1 MGFENVNLLTRYK
14 TNKNQIVKEFYLP
27 VLKESVI
34 YKRSVGFFTSTALIE
49 LSRGLSGLINNGG
62 RIRLIVSPLLD
73 KEDIEAISL
82 LKPMKRKR
90 IYVSPTIEVVEMVS
104 GSKLLD
110 TSTSTT
116 RQGYTYE
123 ENGWQ

>member
-1 MGFENVNLLTRYK
+1 
-14 TNKNQIVKEFYLP
+14 
-27 VLKESVI
+27 
-34 YKRSVGFFTSTALIE
+34 
-49 LSRGLSGLINNGG
+49 
-62 RIRLIVSPLLD
+62 
-73 KEDIEAISL
+73 
-82 LKPMKRKR
+82 MKRKR

-110 TSTSTT
+110 TSTT

>member
-1 MGFENVNLLTRYK
+1 
-14 TNKNQIVKEFYLP
+14 
-27 VLKESVI
+27 
-34 YKRSVGFFTSTALIE
+34 
-49 LSRGLSGLINNGG
+49 
-62 RIRLIVSPLLD
+62 
-73 KEDIEAISL
+73 
-82 LKPMKRKR
+82 MKRKR
-90 IYVSPTIEVVEMVS
+90 IYVSPTVKVVEMVS